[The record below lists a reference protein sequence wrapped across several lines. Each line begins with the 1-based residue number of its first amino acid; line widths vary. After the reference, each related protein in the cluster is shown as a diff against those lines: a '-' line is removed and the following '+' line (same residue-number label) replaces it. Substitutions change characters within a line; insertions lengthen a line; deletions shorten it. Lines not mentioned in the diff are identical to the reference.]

1 MRDDEVKTD
10 EDELGENSFSASDF
24 EVEDVLDEEL
34 DPDLAEIEELGVPEE
49 VEEEEDEDGIDDG
62 SSEFNDKYE
71 V

>member
-34 DPDLAEIEELGVPEE
+34 DPDLAEIEELDIPEE
-49 VEEEEDEDGIDDG
+49 VEEDDDEDGIDDG

>member
-34 DPDLAEIEELGVPEE
+34 DPDLAEIEELDIPEP